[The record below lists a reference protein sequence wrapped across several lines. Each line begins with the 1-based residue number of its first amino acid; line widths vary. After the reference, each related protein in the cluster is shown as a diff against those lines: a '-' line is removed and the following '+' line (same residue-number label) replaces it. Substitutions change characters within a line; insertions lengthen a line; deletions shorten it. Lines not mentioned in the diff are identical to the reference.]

1 MLISADVVKKNL
13 SYFNTINKKV
23 PKGHNTM
30 RTEFHFDNIRKMF
43 PDCESEQHFDTN
55 ECFEAIFID
64 STCNQPPGIEIGILT
79 NDKGEEHS
87 NIHGFFT
94 PEEAEMI
101 GKTLIAAAEYHRKK
115 FTVS

>member
-1 MLISADVVKKNL
+1 
-13 SYFNTINKKV
+13 
-23 PKGHNTM
+23 
-30 RTEFHFDNIRKMF
+30 MF

-79 NDKGEEHS
+79 NDRGEEHS

-115 FTVS
+115 FNVS